1 MDGTGDETRLGHG
14 RYLYAVEEGGRI
26 RMRPSRSMVLQPRK
40 VGYMSGKL
48 GDEGSASGHCHVRE
62 AA

>member
-1 MDGTGDETRLGHG
+1 
-14 RYLYAVEEGGRI
+14 
-26 RMRPSRSMVLQPRK
+26 MRPSRSMVLQPRK